1 MMLQAGTYRGV
12 KGCTAGCVK
21 GCHVHESK
29 PHALAGTQV
38 EGGRVQLRQYG
49 QRWRAVCR
57 CLCFGPLTGA
67 NGLIPVH
74 GHASAVFLMSVS
86 FKKQLP
92 GGGVPS
98 HLCGTNAKQ
107 L

>member
-67 NGLIPVH
+67 NALMPVSVCRR
-74 GHASAVFLMSVS
+74 GTPCGCSTASPT
-86 FKKQLP
+86 LP
-92 GGGVPS
+92 VVR
-98 HLCGTNAKQ
+98 
-107 L
+107 